1 MSTWFCVNSGALCL
15 LFTDFIVLPARRVS
29 EQRSGNSVAGWPWRQ
44 FDARVRIEQFEPGND
59 AGRLKACHDIVLAG
73 APIDHPS
80 LPPWPLQ
87 SFRFKWTRSFDSAP
101 SEAWLATDDS
111 GEPAGCYL
119 LRLPVKENVTLAEVI
134 LQVPPARR
142 RAGIGSE
149 LLAHCVG
156 RARRAGRGRLGGE
169 ARDGSPGAAFAQA
182 AGAQAGIVEVNRIL
196 DIDSSL
202 PARLDRLRAEAQAK
216 SAGYSLLSWFGATPG
231 EHLAAVARLNNA
243 MTDAPHDEGVQATK
257 WDGPRVAEQEEHAL
271 AHGLRFRTVAA
282 RDDGTGELAALTQIC
297 TDDATPGWAFQQI
310 TAVSKGHRG
319 HRLGLLVKV
328 ANLEQ
333 LTSGDPSVRRVL
345 TGNAG
350 ANRYM
355 IAINEMLGF
364 HVSDHYRS
372 WDLDLAAGIGAAR

>member
-1 MSTWFCVNSGALCL
+1 
-15 LFTDFIVLPARRVS
+15 
-29 EQRSGNSVAGWPWRQ
+29 
-44 FDARVRIEQFEPGND
+44 VRIEQFDPASD
-59 AGRLKACHDIVLAG
+59 AGRLEACHDIVRAG
-73 APIDHPS
+73 SPVDHPG
-80 LPPWPLQ
+80 LPGWPLR
-87 SFRFKWTRSFDSAP
+87 SFRFKWTHSYDSVP

-111 GEPAGCYL
+111 GETAGCYL

-149 LLAHCVG
+149 LLAHCAG
-156 RARRAGRGRLGGE
+156 RARRAGRGRMGGE

-182 AGAQAGIVEVNRIL
+182 VGAQAGIAEVNRIL
-196 DIDSSL
+196 DIGSSL

-216 SAGYSLLSWFGATPG
+216 SAGYSLLSWLGATPD
-231 EHLAAVARLNNA
+231 EHLEGVARLNNA
-243 MTDAPHDEGVQATK
+243 MTDAPRDEGVQATT
-257 WDGPRVAEQEEHAL
+257 WDGPRVAGQEEHAL

-282 RDDGTGELAALTQIC
+282 RHDGTGELAALTQIC
-297 TDDATPGWAFQQI
+297 TDDGTPGWAFQQI
-310 TAVSKGHRG
+310 TAVAKEHRG

-333 LTSGDPSVRRVL
+333 LIGVDPGVRRVL
-345 TGNAG
+345 TGNAD

-364 HVSDHYRS
+364 HVSDVYRS
-372 WDLDLAAGIGAAR
+372 WDLDLAAGSGAAR